1 MKYYN
6 ISIIHWIVWAYIY
19 QWRIDDEMKTSGKT
33 IDFFST
39 HDMYNIDR

>member
-19 QWRIDDEMKTSGKT
+19 QWRIGDEMKTAGKT
-33 IDFFST
+33 YSIFSI
-39 HDMYNIDR
+39 M